1 MGRRALVLLVALV
14 LAGVAAFAVFQ
25 FLNGIRTDVER
36 DRQKVTIYRAGALI
50 PEGSQGS
57 QVLQSGLVVQSEENR
72 EDLPEGAVASEEQ
85 LNAVLSGRLAVGPI
99 NSNEIIVDTQWAQLT
114 VDLQPMSELIP
125 SGKQAITISTDAV
138 RGVNGFIRPGDMIN
152 LIVTLDIEFN
162 QIPTDS
168 PIFGIPTETTA
179 TETGAAAE
187 EVSETVTYTRFVL
200 QGLPVLAVATDVRQE
215 EGDTAPVVNPQ
226 VDADGNP
233 IVTETAPEDNIPQT
247 IFTLEVTPEQAER
260 IAFASENGSVWLTLV
275 PADFVEVETQG
286 VTIETLFA
294 GDLVD
299 DIFGN

>member
-1 MGRRALVLLVALV
+1 MLVALV

-25 FLNGIRTDVER
+25 FLNGIRNEVED
-36 DRQKVTIYRAGALI
+36 DRLKVPVYRAAELI

-57 QVLQSGLVVQSEENR
+57 QILQSGLILTSEENK
-72 EDLPEGAVASEEQ
+72 EDVPEGAVGSEDQ

-99 NSNEIIVDTQWAQLT
+99 AEHEIIVDSQWAQLT
-114 VDLQPMSELIP
+114 VDLKPMSELIP

-162 QIPTDS
+162 QIPSDS
-168 PIFGIPTETTA
+168 PIFGIPTETTTPEGGA
-179 TETGAAAE
+179 PTEE
-187 EVSETVTYTRFVL
+187 QSETITYTRFVL

-215 EGDTAPVVNPQ
+215 EGEVAPVVTPQ
-226 VDADGNP
+226 VDAEGNP
-233 IVTETAPEDNIPQT
+233 ITTGTAPADAPQT

-260 IAFASENGSVWLTLV
+260 IAFAFENGSIWLTLV

-286 VTIETLFA
+286 VTIETLFS
-294 GDLVD
+294 GDIVD